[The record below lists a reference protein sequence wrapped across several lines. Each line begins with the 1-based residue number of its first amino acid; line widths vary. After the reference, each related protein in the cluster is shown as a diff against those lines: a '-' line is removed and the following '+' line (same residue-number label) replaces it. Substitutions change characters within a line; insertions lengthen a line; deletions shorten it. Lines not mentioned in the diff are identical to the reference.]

1 MKIIAPAT
9 LLVAL
14 TAPFEL
20 NASCPMHPQ
29 APPELQADHSCC
41 RIAQEKWEA
50 ALAKIAP
57 SDLSLYQV
65 TSEWQTQT
73 GNKIVLADLAGQPQF
88 VALAY
93 TNCQYAC
100 PRLIADLK
108 AIESSLPA
116 DSEAKIL
123 IVSIDPERDT
133 PERLAAY
140 ASEQEL
146 DTSRWTLLNGAPGDV
161 LELANL
167 LGVRYAKTPTGD
179 YTHSNIITLLNAK
192 GEIVHQQNGLGADNK
207 PTLEKLAKLDS

>member
-1 MKIIAPAT
+1 MKLIIHST
-9 LLVAL
+9 ILVAL
-14 TAPFEL
+14 TAPFSL
-20 NASCPMHPQ
+20 HASCPMHPE

-41 RIAQEKWEA
+41 RIAQEKWDA

-57 SDLSLYQV
+57 SELSLYQV
-65 TSEWQTQT
+65 TSEWQNQT
-73 GNKIVLADLAGQPQF
+73 GNKLVLADLAGRPLF

-108 AIESSLPA
+108 AIESALPS
-116 DSEAKIL
+116 DSDANFVVI
-123 IVSIDPERDT
+123 SIDPARDT
-133 PERLAAY
+133 PERLATY
-140 ASEQEL
+140 AVEQEL

-192 GEIVHQQNGLGADNK
+192 GEIVHQQNGLGADIN
-207 PTLEKLAKLDS
+207 PTLEKLSKLNS

>member
-9 LLVAL
+9 LLVVLA
-14 TAPFEL
+14 APLAL
-20 NASCPMHPQ
+20 NASCPMHPK

-57 SDLSLYQV
+57 SELSLYQV
-65 TSEWQTQT
+65 TSEWQTQS
-73 GNKIVLADLAGQPQF
+73 GNKIVLADLAGHPQF

-108 AIESSLPA
+108 AIEYSLPA

-123 IVSIDPERDT
+123 IVSIDPARDT